1 MKPAPR
7 PRIVCVDD
15 DPSIR
20 RFVGL
25 VLEDLPVEVL
35 TCAEAA
41 AARELLRQGPVALLI
56 TDLMMPGESGFELLA
71 SLVADPAL
79 RAGALLAVFSA
90 GLNAT
95 TRARLEGLDVWRE
108 LDKPVSVLEL
118 EDCVMQALAHA
129 AGPRPMATTAPAPA
143 PATAPATESTAAF
156 SDVERHAI
164 RELFGGDAGLYG
176 AFRDQALQQ
185 FVLDRQA
192 LAAALQAADW
202 PAVHRQAHSLK
213 GALATLGDAQG
224 RALALALENAA
235 AAPDIAACQQAW
247 PALDQHLS
255 RMNRSEVTKLSL

>member
-1 MKPAPR
+1 LKPATR

-15 DPSIR
+15 DASIR

-35 TCAEAA
+35 TCADAA

-118 EDCVMQALAHA
+118 EDCVMQALARGPWRRPHPYLHLHLQMSRRPPSATWSATPSASCSA
-129 AGPRPMATTAPAPA
+129 AMPASTAPS
-143 PATAPATESTAAF
+143 ATRPCSSSCSTARP
-156 SDVERHAI
+156 SPPRCGRPI
-164 RELFGGDAGLYG
+164 GPPCAGRPT
-176 AFRDQALQQ
+176 A
-185 FVLDRQA
+185 
-192 LAAALQAADW
+192 
-202 PAVHRQAHSLK
+202 
-213 GALATLGDAQG
+213 
-224 RALALALENAA
+224 
-235 AAPDIAACQQAW
+235 
-247 PALDQHLS
+247 
-255 RMNRSEVTKLSL
+255 

>member
-1 MKPAPR
+1 LNQPTR
-7 PRIVCVDD
+7 PRVVCVDD
-15 DPSIR
+15 DASIR

-35 TCAEAA
+35 TCADAA
-41 AARELLRQGPVALLI
+41 AARELLRQGPVALLL

-79 RAGALLAVFSA
+79 RGGALLAVFSA

-108 LDKPVSVLEL
+108 LGKPVSVQAL
-118 EDCVMQALAHA
+118 EDCVTQAVARAPGPHRPTAEA
-129 AGPRPMATTAPAPA
+129 AAPAPA
-143 PATAPATESTAAF
+143 SGSTADF
-156 SDVERHAI
+156 SDAERHAI

-185 FVLDRQA
+185 FALDRQA

-235 AAPDIAACQQAW
+235 AAPDIAACGQAW
-247 PALDQHLS
+247 PALDQHLAGLK
-255 RMNRSEVTKLSL
+255 RA

>member
-1 MKPAPR
+1 LKQPTR

-15 DPSIR
+15 DASIR

-25 VLEDLPVEVL
+25 VLEDLPVEVM
-35 TCAEAA
+35 TCADAA

-79 RAGALLAVFSA
+79 RGDALLAVFSA

-108 LDKPVSVLEL
+108 LGKPVSVLAL
-118 EDCVMQALAHA
+118 EDCVMQAVARA
-129 AGPRPMATTAPAPA
+129 PGPRPMAAATVAPAPIPTPT
-143 PATAPATESTAAF
+143 PASESTAVF
-156 SDVERHAI
+156 SDAERHAI
-164 RELFGGDAGLYG
+164 HELFGGDAGLYG

-247 PALDQHLS
+247 PALEQHLAGMK
-255 RMNRSEVTKLSL
+255 RA

>member
-1 MKPAPR
+1 LKPATR

-15 DPSIR
+15 DASIR

-35 TCAEAA
+35 TCADAA

-79 RAGALLAVFSA
+79 RGGALLAVFSA

-108 LDKPVSVLEL
+108 LDKPVSVLAL
-118 EDCVMQALAHA
+118 EDCVTQAVARA
-129 AGPRPMATTAPAPA
+129 PGPRPMAAAQAAPAPA
-143 PATAPATESTAAF
+143 STPASESTAVF
-156 SDVERHAI
+156 SDAERQAI

-176 AFRDQALQQ
+176 AFRDQALPQ

-235 AAPDIAACQQAW
+235 ATPDIGACQQAW
-247 PALDQHLS
+247 PALDQHLAGM
-255 RMNRSEVTKLSL
+255 RRA

>member
-1 MKPAPR
+1 MKPATR

-15 DPSIR
+15 DASIR

-35 TCAEAA
+35 TCADAA

-118 EDCVMQALAHA
+118 EDCVMQALARA
-129 AGPRPMATTAPAPA
+129 AGPRPMATTAPVPAPA
-143 PATAPATESTAAF
+143 PANESTAAF
-156 SDVERHAI
+156 SDVERHTI

-192 LAAALQAADW
+192 LAASLRAADW
-202 PAVHRQAHSLK
+202 PAVRRQAHSLK
-213 GALATLGDAQG
+213 GALATLGDATGQ
-224 RALALALENAA
+224 ALALTLENAA
-235 AAPDIAACQQAW
+235 ATPDIAACQQAW

-255 RMNRSEVTKLSL
+255 QMNRP

>member
-1 MKPAPR
+1 MPATP

-15 DPSIR
+15 DASIR

-35 TCAEAA
+35 TCADAA

-95 TRARLEGLDVWRE
+95 TRARLEGLGVWRE

-129 AGPRPMATTAPAPA
+129 AGPRPMATTAPASAPAPVPA
-143 PATAPATESTAAF
+143 PASESTAAF
-156 SDVERHAI
+156 SDVERHTI

-192 LAAALQAADW
+192 LAASLRAADW
-202 PAVHRQAHSLK
+202 PAVRRQAHSLK
-213 GALATLGDAQG
+213 GALATLGDATGQ
-224 RALALALENAA
+224 ALALTLENAA
-235 AAPDIAACQQAW
+235 ATPDIAACQQAW

-255 RMNRSEVTKLSL
+255 QMNSP